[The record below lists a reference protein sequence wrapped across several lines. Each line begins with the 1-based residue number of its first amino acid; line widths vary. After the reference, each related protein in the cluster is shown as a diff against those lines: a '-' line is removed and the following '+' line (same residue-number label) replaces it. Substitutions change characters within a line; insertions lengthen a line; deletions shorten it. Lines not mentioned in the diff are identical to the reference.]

1 MFYFIYL
8 LFQLSCF
15 KFEAIQFQFKY
26 STKHANLLYNV
37 VLVSFVNI
45 IDPLIVKEFESLAIC
60 YSWNFVESLKGITL
74 RVTNAEA
81 VETFHVSLQVKV
93 LLVIEIFL
101 YLFIVTMAVSQE
113 ENKMVSSGNYFD
125 LVDGNLKCFVEVCS
139 PRSFICIPPLCWLH
153 KWLSDWDI
161 RFNKLCSSTKL
172 NDWKSVM

>member
-15 KFEAIQFQFKY
+15 IFEAIQFQFEY

-60 YSWNFVESLKGITL
+60 YSCNFVESLKGITF

-81 VETFHVSLQVKV
+81 VETFHVSLQVKE
-93 LLVIEIFL
+93 LLVIEIVMYF
-101 YLFIVTMAVSQE
+101 FVVTMTVSQE
-113 ENKMVSSGNYFD
+113 ENKMVTSTNNFNLVNGNP
-125 LVDGNLKCFVEVCS
+125 KCFVEVCS
-139 PRSFICIPPLCWLH
+139 MSSRIKIPPLCWLH

-161 RFNKLCSSTKL
+161 RFYKLCSSTEL
-172 NDWKSVM
+172 ND

>member
-8 LFQLSCF
+8 LFQLGCF

-37 VLVSFVNI
+37 VLVSFINI

-60 YSWNFVESLKGITL
+60 YSCNFVESLKGITL

-81 VETFHVSLQVKV
+81 VETFHVSLQVKE
-93 LLVIEIFL
+93 LLVIEIVMYF
-101 YLFIVTMAVSQE
+101 FIATMTVSQE
-113 ENKMVSSGNYFD
+113 ENKMVSSVNIFNLFNGNP
-125 LVDGNLKCFVEVCS
+125 KCFVEVCS
-139 PRSFICIPPLCWLH
+139 MRSSIEQSPLCWLH

-161 RFNKLCSSTKL
+161 RFNKLCRRTKL
-172 NDWKSVM
+172 ND